1 MTRST
6 LARLFDCVTIPALRR
21 RTVSLWPD
29 REAFRQFDYA
39 DNRWISLTWKA
50 FEAQVLRW
58 RHAFY
63 ASGLKPGDRAAMLLT
78 NSIEQLWRQDS
89 YLSPSMLLTHRD
101 HPPTSFMTPAQ
112 EFL

>member
-63 ASGLKPGDRAAMLLT
+63 ASGLKPGDRAAT
-78 NSIEQLWRQDS
+78 VS
-89 YLSPSMLLTHRD
+89 YTHLRA
-101 HPPTSFMTPAQ
+101 HET
-112 EFL
+112 